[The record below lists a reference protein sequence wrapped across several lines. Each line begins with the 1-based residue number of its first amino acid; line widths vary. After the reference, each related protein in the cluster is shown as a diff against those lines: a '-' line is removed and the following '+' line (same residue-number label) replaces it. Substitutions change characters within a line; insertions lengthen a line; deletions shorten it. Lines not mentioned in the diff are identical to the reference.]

1 MEFTTRKAGKG
12 VFVVEVPFEELD
24 ASNAPEFKAG
34 LQPLLEKQ
42 TKVVLDL
49 GRLDFVDS
57 SGLGAFLS
65 CLKTMRATN
74 GILVFGGVSRN
85 VRNVLELVHMYK
97 LVEYFDTVEEA
108 VDRLAR

>member
-12 VFVVEVPFEELD
+12 VIIVEVPLEELD
-24 ASNAPEFKAG
+24 ASNAPDFKAG
-34 LQPLLEKQ
+34 LLPLLEKR

-49 GRLDFVDS
+49 SRLDFVDS

-65 CLKTMRATN
+65 CLKTMRSQE
-74 GILVFGGVSRN
+74 GMLVFGGVSRN

-97 LVEYFDTVEEA
+97 LVDYFDTVDEA
-108 VDRLAR
+108 VVRLAQ